1 MYDFLFIEDTNGVWR
16 TNKIRNI
23 ELVAIERN
31 SEWTCEAYIYTYN
44 KRNLSFCDERYCII
58 NQANSM
64 EDICLQ
70 LQCNYNKLYDWFKDE
85 DFSVNYTETPRNKKL
100 EFVGIPVTI
109 QTNNSNS
116 ILPEVHVPKKFSL
129 KSN

>member
-1 MYDFLFIEDTNGVWR
+1 
-16 TNKIRNI
+16 
-23 ELVAIERN
+23 
-31 SEWTCEAYIYTYN
+31 
-44 KRNLSFCDERYCII
+44 
-58 NQANSM
+58 M

-85 DFSVNYTETPRNKKL
+85 DFSVNYTETPSSEGL
-100 EFVGIPVTI
+100 EPVGVITTV